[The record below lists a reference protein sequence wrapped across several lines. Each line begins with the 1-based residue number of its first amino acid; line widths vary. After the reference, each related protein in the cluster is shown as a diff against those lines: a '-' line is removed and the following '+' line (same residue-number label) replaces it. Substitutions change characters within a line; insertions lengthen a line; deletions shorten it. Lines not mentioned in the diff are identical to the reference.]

1 METFYVASG
10 VGCATEEET
19 AARSV
24 QLGLKPV
31 PSGESWTRA
40 EAVEATE
47 KLVFNLVTSRRNIHE
62 ASPGKVVQ
70 GPQSCDWENGGSL
83 SGKACAS
90 GGRLIPGF
98 VVQENL
104 ALPVV
109 EGFNA
114 EDRICENQD

>member
-47 KLVFNLVTSRRNIHE
+47 KLAFNLVTSRRNIHE

-70 GPQSCDWENGGSL
+70 GPQSLEPPYRGFS
-83 SGKACAS
+83 SPSVSVHQACC
-90 GGRLIPGF
+90 R
-98 VVQENL
+98 
-104 ALPVV
+104 
-109 EGFNA
+109 
-114 EDRICENQD
+114 